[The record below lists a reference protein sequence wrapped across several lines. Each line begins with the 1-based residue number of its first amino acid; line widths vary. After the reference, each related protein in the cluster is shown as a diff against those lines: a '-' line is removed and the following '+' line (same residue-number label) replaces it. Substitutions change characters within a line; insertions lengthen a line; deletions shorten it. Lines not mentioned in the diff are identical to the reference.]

1 MGCANVLKEASR
13 LAMASALEA
22 IITVPLFAKG
32 LVGIAHF
39 FGTKIAP
46 DPQGPGRNGPSLRVV
61 TVHQVHGTAALV
73 LDRRSA
79 NMRSI
84 VAGEGEAS
92 TGAHGYD
99 AIVTNQPGVLV
110 AVETADCVPIL
121 LLDPVRGVA
130 AAVHAGWRGTLDG
143 IVPKTVAVMQ
153 NRFGC
158 SLRSIRAAIGPS
170 IGVCCYEVNGAVLAP
185 LKRGCPYWAEVVED
199 VKGTKAHLDLRGLNR
214 RQLEEVGIGP
224 ARIESVNLCTACHP
238 DLFYSYRREGAGTG
252 RMISGIGFTV
262 MLS

>member
-1 MGCANVLKEASR
+1 MS
-13 LAMASALEA
+13 SALEA

-32 LVGIAHF
+32 LVGVSHF

-46 DPQGPGRNGPSLRVV
+46 DLPVMGRNGPSLRVV
-61 TVHQVHGTAALV
+61 TVHQVHGTEVLV

-79 NMRSI
+79 RSLI
-84 VAGEGEAS
+84 AEGGESPAN
-92 TGAHGYD
+92 AHGYD

-121 LLDPVRGVA
+121 LLDPVRGVS
-130 AAVHAGWRGTLDG
+130 AAVHAGWRGTLGG

-185 LKRGCPYWAEVVED
+185 VKKSVPYWAEVVED

-224 ARIESVNLCTACHP
+224 SRIESVNLCTACHP